1 MIHPLTKKYQ
11 EDFYFSDIL
20 KNGIQVQFWDLSSI
34 YFAHLQISDAIEEQY
49 IFKINSIKEFD
60 TKVRVERSDRTLFIS
75 QMTYEWSVL
84 KIFRVLTKYNC
95 KTAVLSRGALPIP
108 KRSVTNFIKKN
119 NYKEIC
125 NKIYKYSKTRVPVIL
140 KKIGYIKP
148 YNFVFTAGSKGIGGL
163 GVGYEMEIKCARII
177 QLNSFDYDKFFEIN
191 KEKSLFKEYKYCV
204 FLDEYLPFHPDWDI
218 LDFGKVDP
226 QEYYR
231 TMNIFFNKIEKRF
244 DVKVVIAAHPKADYK
259 INPFGNREVYKY
271 ETARLVKDAEFT
283 MAHMSSSINFAV
295 LFKKKVLLLTTND
308 YENVYKNS
316 CYLMSQSFA
325 ESLNEKIINCN
336 QNFPINIDISMIDYD
351 KYEKYKYNFLTSLE
365 SENKKSSKILIDF
378 IKNSS

>member
-218 LDFGKVDP
+218 LIL
-226 QEYYR
+226 E
-231 TMNIFFNKIEKRF
+231 
-244 DVKVVIAAHPKADYK
+244 
-259 INPFGNREVYKY
+259 
-271 ETARLVKDAEFT
+271 RLTHK
-283 MAHMSSSINFAV
+283 S
-295 LFKKKVLLLTTND
+295 TT
-308 YENVYKNS
+308 E
-316 CYLMSQSFA
+316 Q
-325 ESLNEKIINCN
+325 
-336 QNFPINIDISMIDYD
+336 
-351 KYEKYKYNFLTSLE
+351 
-365 SENKKSSKILIDF
+365 
-378 IKNSS
+378 